1 MNPGLDQLMN
11 LYVLLKMVPD
21 TVEELNVSADGKS
34 LDAEFLRFKLSEPDD
49 HALEQALLLKEK
61 HGGTVT
67 VVALDAP
74 EVDDVLY
81 TALAKGADRAV
92 KIPIQQAGLGT
103 VASAKVLTDFFAA
116 SGPLPPDTLLLPGS
130 QAIDDLEGEVA
141 PFLAA
146 ALNVPYVGVVCGIQA
161 DQGKVTVLKE
171 FAGGLRAE
179 FELALPAV
187 LGVQS
192 AEKPPRYVPV
202 AKVRAVMKSA
212 QIEEADL
219 PTPERPIRLDIE
231 RTYKPEAAG
240 RAEMF
245 EGAPE
250 DMADKLVEV
259 LAKAGVL

>member
-1 MNPGLDQLMN
+1 
-11 LYVLLKMVPD
+11 
-21 TVEELNVSADGKS
+21 VSADGKS
-34 LDAEFLRFKLSEPDD
+34 LDSEFLRFKLSEPDD

-61 HGGTVT
+61 HGGRVT

-74 EVDDVLY
+74 EVDDVLF

-92 KIPIQQAGLGT
+92 KIPINQAGLGT
-103 VASAKVLTDFFAA
+103 VASAKVLADFFAA
-116 SGPLPPDTLLLPGS
+116 SGQITPDTLLLPGS
-130 QAIDDLEGEVA
+130 QAIDDLEGELA

-146 ALNVPYVGVVCGIQA
+146 ALNLPYVGVVCGVA
-161 DQGKVTVLKE
+161 PANGRATVMKE

-179 FELALPAV
+179 FELTLPAV
-187 LGVQS
+187 LGIQS

-212 QIEEADL
+212 KIEDADL
-219 PTPERPIRLDIE
+219 TAPDRPVQLDIE
-231 RTYKPEAAG
+231 RMYKPEVAG

-250 DMADKLVEV
+250 EVADKLVEV
-259 LAKAGVL
+259 LAKTGVI

>member
-1 MNPGLDQLMN
+1 MN

-61 HGGTVT
+61 YGGKVT

-74 EVDDVLY
+74 EVDDVLF
-81 TALAKGADRAV
+81 TAMAKGADGAV
-92 KIPIQQAGLGT
+92 KIPINQAGLGT
-103 VASAKVLTDFFAA
+103 VASAKVLADFLGSPGRLTAD
-116 SGPLPPDTLLLPGS
+116 SLLLPGS

-141 PFLAA
+141 PLLAA
-146 ALNVPYVGVVCGIQA
+146 ALSLPYVGVVCGVKAVA
-161 DQGKVTVLKE
+161 DGKATVMKE

-179 FELALPAV
+179 FEVSLPAV
-187 LGVQS
+187 LGIQS

-212 QIEEADL
+212 KIEEVEFA
-219 PTPERPIRLDIE
+219 TPERLIQLEVDRM
-231 RTYKPEAAG
+231 YKPEAAG
-240 RAEMF
+240 RAQMF
-245 EGAPE
+245 EGATE
-250 DMADKLVEV
+250 EVADKLVEV
-259 LAKAGVL
+259 LAKSSVI